1 LPKITLPEK
10 NLNVRHCHFAFSG
23 LIRKIAQ
30 ILIKKQ
36 PVFMKESI
44 SFFLPILSYL
54 FDTLVLTLKIIFGS
68 LFPIIFACIILNFL
82 SKLQNRLLYR
92 IGGWNALMLT
102 AWIGTPIHE
111 LSHYIAAIIANHKIL
126 ELKLFKPNKRTGVIG
141 YMSHTFRE
149 DSFYQTTFGNAI
161 TAIAPFFG
169 GALAIYLLSNFLF
182 PSFSLFS
189 DAIPKIN
196 FFPIGHVGDPQMW
209 SVTFKSHLDFFKYLF
224 HTFFSG
230 QMLHSWKLYVFL
242 FIMFGIANHLSPSGT
257 DFANFW
263 TPLAM
268 FLFAI
273 FLLNLVLFKIVND
286 VNKIIVI
293 ISKYTYSFIPILYLA
308 IFVSVIW
315 LVIIFLVYSVLSIFK
330 SR

>member
-1 LPKITLPEK
+1 
-10 NLNVRHCHFAFSG
+10 
-23 LIRKIAQ
+23 
-30 ILIKKQ
+30 
-36 PVFMKESI
+36 MKESLG
-44 SFFLPILSYL
+44 FFLPVLSYL
-54 FDTLVLTLKIIFGS
+54 LNTLILTLKIIFGS
-68 LFPIIFACIILNFL
+68 FFPIIFACIVLNLL
-82 SKLQNRLLYR
+82 SKAQNRFLYR

-111 LSHYIAAIIANHKIL
+111 LSHFLAAVIANHKIL
-126 ELKLFKPNKRTGVIG
+126 ELKLFKPNKRTGTIG
-141 YMSHTFRE
+141 YMAHTYQE

-169 GALAIYLLSNFLF
+169 GALAIYLLSTFLF

-189 DAIPKIN
+189 EAVPRIN
-196 FFPIGHVGDPQMW
+196 FFPFDKTLDPEIW
-209 SVTFKSHLDFFKYLF
+209 TGFFESHLNFFKYLF
-224 HTFFSG
+224 HTFFSA
-230 QMLHSWKLYVFL
+230 QMLHSWKLYLFL
-242 FIMFGIANHLSPSGT
+242 FIMFGIANHLSPSGQ

-273 FLLNLVLFKIVND
+273 FLLNLVIFKLVND
-286 VNKIIVI
+286 VNKVI
-293 ISKYTYSFIPILYLA
+293 ALISKYTYSFIPILYLA

-315 LVIIFLVYSVLSIFK
+315 LVITFLLYSVLTIFK